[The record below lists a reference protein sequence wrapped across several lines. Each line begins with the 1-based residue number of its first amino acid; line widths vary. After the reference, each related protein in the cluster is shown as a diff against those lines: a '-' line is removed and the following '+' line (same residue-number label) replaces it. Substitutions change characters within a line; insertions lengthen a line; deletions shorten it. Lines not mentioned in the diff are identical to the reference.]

1 MGDRH
6 STAAYLYLHHPS
18 AAVHPADR
26 QTKHRAA
33 LAEPP
38 ASLPLWAPPYAPF
51 LPSPAHSHSLHA
63 PPYLLLHPYLQ
74 LARIDE
80 VHTPASHSPLPA
92 VIVSPHSL
100 SPPPQRDSAR
110 VESKKPPAKPAP
122 APKDTADGKKQPQ
135 RSVQSSAP
143 MTPNGIPGPAIATK
157 RDDAGALA
165 RVQRPS
171 IVSQHS
177 NSVPSTPL
185 QVARRYDTR
194 SRSPSPN
201 GGLGSHSPRS
211 VASEANST
219 MPTLRP
225 ARPTKCRFETN
236 VGSLGRRRVLYHS
249 SEILEKA
256 KEEPKKTL
264 NPHEDDKLS
273 GDMRELYDRIQPTQ
287 ENTDT
292 RNRFVAK
299 VQRILETEFPGNEF
313 KVSIFGSSG
322 NMLWTAESDGN
333 TGCLPL
339 QRPC

>member
-6 STAAYLYLHHPS
+6 HSTSAYQYLPHPLPIHS
-18 AAVHPADR
+18 ADR
-26 QTKHRAA
+26 QTKKRTSHI
-33 LAEPP
+33 EPP
-38 ASLPLWAPPYAPF
+38 TQRLNLWTPPYTPQ
-51 LPSPAHSHSLHA
+51 LSSPTHPVLA
-63 PPYLLLHPYLQ
+63 PPYLLLHPFLQ
-74 LARIDE
+74 LSRIDE
-80 VHTPASHSPLPA
+80 LHPAASHTPLPA

-110 VESKKPPAKPAP
+110 IVSKKPPVKSAP
-122 APKDTADGKKQPQ
+122 APKDIADGNKESQ

-143 MTPNGIPGPAIATK
+143 TMTPNGVTSNMGSKREDAATV
-157 RDDAGALA
+157 A

-185 QVARRYDTR
+185 QAARRYDTR

-225 ARPTKCRFETN
+225 ARTTKCKFETN
-236 VGSLGRRRVLYHS
+236 VGSLGRRRVPYHS
-249 SEILEKA
+249 SDILDTV
-256 KEEPKKTL
+256 KEELKATL
-264 NPHEDDKLS
+264 DPHEDDKLS
-273 GDMRELYDRIQPTQ
+273 GDMRELYDRLQPTQ
-287 ENTDT
+287 ENTNV
-292 RNRFVAK
+292 RNRFMQK

-322 NMLWTAESDGN
+322 NMLWTADSDGI
-333 TGCLPL
+333 
-339 QRPC
+339 